1 MNERIENLMYRAG
14 LTAQGCWDEMDSYMH
29 EAIEKFGE
37 LIVRRCI
44 SEVAMMGVTQYENKD
59 IAWAV
64 DLIIKNLKD
73 TFEIDES
80 SVDEQL
86 RKRSTYFGND
96 V

>member
-1 MNERIENLMYRAG
+1 MYDAG

-29 EAIEKFGE
+29 DAIEKFGE
-37 LIVRRCI
+37 LIIRRCI

-59 IAWAV
+59 IAWTV

-73 TFEIDES
+73 TFEIDEA

-86 RKRSTYFGND
+86 RKRSTYFVND

>member
-1 MNERIENLMYRAG
+1 MKKFDKQMYDAG

>member
-1 MNERIENLMYRAG
+1 MNNFDKQMYDAG

>member
-1 MNERIENLMYRAG
+1 MNFEKQMYDSG

>member
-1 MNERIENLMYRAG
+1 MNFEKQMYDAG

-29 EAIEKFGE
+29 DAIEKFGE

-59 IAWAV
+59 IAWTV

>member
-1 MNERIENLMYRAG
+1 MKKFDKQMYDAG

-86 RKRSTYFGND
+86 RNRSTYFGND

>member
-1 MNERIENLMYRAG
+1 MYDAG

-86 RKRSTYFGND
+86 RKRSTYFGNN

>member
-1 MNERIENLMYRAG
+1 MKKFDKQMYDAG

-29 EAIEKFGE
+29 EAIEKFGD

>member
-1 MNERIENLMYRAG
+1 MNFEKQMYDAG

-29 EAIEKFGE
+29 DAIEKFGE

-59 IAWAV
+59 IAWTV

-73 TFEIDES
+73 TFEIDEA

>member
-1 MNERIENLMYRAG
+1 MNFEKQMYDAG

-29 EAIEKFGE
+29 DAIEKFGE
-37 LIVRRCI
+37 LIIRRCI

>member
-1 MNERIENLMYRAG
+1 MYDAG

-29 EAIEKFGE
+29 DAIEKFGE
-37 LIVRRCI
+37 LIIRRCI

-59 IAWAV
+59 IAWTV

-73 TFEIDES
+73 TFEIDEA

>member
-1 MNERIENLMYRAG
+1 MYDAG

-44 SEVAMMGVTQYENKD
+44 SEVAMMGVSQWENPD
-59 IAWAV
+59 IAWATQM
-64 DLIIKNLKD
+64 ITANIKD
-73 TFEIDES
+73 IFEMK
-80 SVDEQL
+80 EQ
-86 RKRSTYFGND
+86 D

>member
-1 MNERIENLMYRAG
+1 MKKFDKQMYDAG

-64 DLIIKNLKD
+64 DLIVKNLKD
-73 TFEIDES
+73 TFEIDEP

>member
-1 MNERIENLMYRAG
+1 MKKFDKQMYDAG

-29 EAIEKFGE
+29 EAVEKFGE

-73 TFEIDES
+73 TFEID
-80 SVDEQL
+80 V
-86 RKRSTYFGND
+86 
-96 V
+96 

>member
-1 MNERIENLMYRAG
+1 
-14 LTAQGCWDEMDSYMH
+14 MH
-29 EAIEKFGE
+29 AAVEKFGE

-44 SEVAMMGVTQYENKD
+44 SEVAMMGVSQWENKD

>member
-1 MNERIENLMYRAG
+1 MNKFDKQFYESG
-14 LTAQGCWDEMDSYMH
+14 LIAQGCWDEMDSYMH
-29 EAIEKFGE
+29 EAVEKFGE

-73 TFEIDES
+73 TFEID
-80 SVDEQL
+80 V
-86 RKRSTYFGND
+86 
-96 V
+96 

>member
-1 MNERIENLMYRAG
+1 
-14 LTAQGCWDEMDSYMH
+14 MDSYMH

>member
-1 MNERIENLMYRAG
+1 MKKFDKQMYDAG

-44 SEVAMMGVTQYENKD
+44 SEVAMMGASQWENPD
-59 IAWAV
+59 IAWATQM
-64 DLIIKNLKD
+64 ITENIKD
-73 TFEIDES
+73 IFEMK
-80 SVDEQL
+80 EQ
-86 RKRSTYFGND
+86 D

>member
-1 MNERIENLMYRAG
+1 MYDAG